1 MLGWF
6 LKLNIRMEMNMEN
19 VSIEIASDSQ
29 INGISR
35 KVAGVISKA
44 NNWPFYLAAKSGRL
58 GQLSS
63 RVFATLKAKFDGNVP
78 SVICDALYQ
87 DCENNLS
94 SETSKEILKT
104 LQVEDLIA
112 RFNGSS
118 AKPRVKAK
126 TSTKPKP
133 TAKVTSK
140 DTSKSLKGFMKQCV
154 DTPEVNA
161 FAKSLEINLKA
172 LDQKNEQSEE
182 IEAIQESLR
191 NFELAKS

>member
-35 KVAGVISKA
+35 KVAGTICKA
-44 NNWPFYLAAKSGRL
+44 NNLPFYFVSQKGRL

-87 DCENNLS
+87 DCANNLS

-112 RFNGSS
+112 RFNGPSE
-118 AKPRVKAK
+118 KPRVKAK
-126 TSTKPKP
+126 TSTKSKP
-133 TAKVTSK
+133 TAKVTPKESAK
-140 DTSKSLKGFMKQCV
+140 
-154 DTPEVNA
+154 PAVNA

-191 NFELAKS
+191 NFELVKS